1 MRNFEQTKAYVRE
14 ILDATGYESFP
25 IYPGPELEDGEADG
39 YVLLTRYGGAGLQV
53 DGAIDTFGW
62 QVRVISNQFDYLSG
76 EGAADA
82 IDIEFIST
90 ASGDVNGLH
99 VVEINR
105 VGGAP
110 AVMMVDDGNR
120 HHFVCSYL
128 ASVESALA
136 P

>member
-1 MRNFEQTKAYVRE
+1 MRTFEQVKTFVRE
-14 ILDATGYESFP
+14 ILDGTGYEGFP
-25 IYPGPELEDGEADG
+25 IYPGPELEDGEPDG
-39 YVLLTRYGGAGLQV
+39 YVLLTRYGGAGMQV

-62 QVRVISNQFDYLSG
+62 QVRVISNQFDYGSG
-76 EGAADA
+76 EGVADA

-90 ASGDVNGLH
+90 FSGDINGLH
-99 VVEINR
+99 VVEIAR
-105 VGGAP
+105 VGGP
-110 AVMMVDDGNR
+110 PSVLMVDDGNR